1 MGNSLML
8 VGNQQLLE
16 YQQISL
22 LRFVAIVLTFLY
34 MMRQEVGQIL
44 LLQQFKDV
52 LYVKYK
58 VLIEEFQYLEVLVV
72 IKVQNQLVLKRY
84 ITIQRVIKYYLLDI
98 NGHRIQ
104 VLLIQDSLFHISYNL
119 LILSIWIIEVFVIQK
134 NTRRY

>member
-1 MGNSLML
+1 MDNSLML

-22 LRFVAIVLTFLY
+22 PRFVVTVLTFLY
-34 MMRQEVGQIL
+34 MMRSEVGQIL

-72 IKVQNQLVLKRY
+72 IKAQNQLALKRY
-84 ITIQRVIKYYLLDI
+84 ITIQRAIKYYLLDTS
-98 NGHRIQ
+98 GHRIQ

-119 LILSIWIIEVFVIQK
+119 LILSIWIIEVFVIQR